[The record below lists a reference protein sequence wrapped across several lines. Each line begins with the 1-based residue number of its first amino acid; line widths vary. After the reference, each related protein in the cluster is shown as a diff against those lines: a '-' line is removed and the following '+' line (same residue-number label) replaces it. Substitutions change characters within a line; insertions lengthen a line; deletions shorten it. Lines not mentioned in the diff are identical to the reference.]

1 MGAVQ
6 RRLGSVKEG
15 IVGSSGYYVALSLWV
30 IELPVFPMVLQPGFF
45 VTQRAAF
52 CNGL

>member
-45 VTQRAAF
+45 CDREGYF
-52 CNGL
+52 L